1 MIIVW
6 GDYNHGLVLCL
17 NIADCIAGVASLISL
32 LIINSQ
38 NNICL
43 IDKIAVADIITALSI
58 FFLVS

>member
-6 GDYNHGLVLCL
+6 VDYNHGLVLCL

>member
-6 GDYNHGLVLCL
+6 VDYNHGLVLCL
-17 NIADCIAGVASLISL
+17 NIADFIAGVASLISL

>member
-6 GDYNHGLVLCL
+6 VDYNHGLVLCL
-17 NIADCIAGVASLISL
+17 NIADFIAGVASRISL